1 MKRIVKVKNEYDG
14 DSKYTLKQEY
24 NGFALYIIHSN
35 GNTEI

>member
-24 NGFALYIIHSN
+24 NGFALYN
-35 GNTEI
+35 VTARKPTT